1 MLNEKLQQAEE
12 GSRQRLIIYSLVI
25 AVILLAS
32 ALFMMISVGGFWQQQ
47 QAVVVPVV
55 EEPLLVPAA
64 ETPSVVL
71 PEKTAVDLEAQR
83 LDFVTGLAKYEKDHE
98 EIIATA
104 EFANWDAGL
113 QTRLAQNMDAATT
126 EFASGNYEP
135 ALTALNQLLEDGAL
149 AVQGFDAAYQE
160 SLTNARA
167 AYDADAV
174 AEAKI
179 YIAQALSYKASEE
192 ALWFSE
198 TVEKLQA
205 VLDLIKLNNVAKVEN
220 NTAEE
225 RRLSAEIFELDPAR
239 IIYGQRVA
247 QIDQQW
253 KDARYETTITK
264 GLNAFKNRDLKKLDA
279 AAKQAR
285 KIYPAKAET
294 AALDAKLISLKTDIA
309 FYGFLKNGN
318 KAIAQDNWKQANENF
333 AQATA
338 LKSENAE
345 ASAGLA
351 VSSDILA
358 NLYEIQ
364 AYMRDQARLSNE
376 QVAAKATATV
386 AEAKVLAS
394 LSPTLA
400 REISD
405 LEQAILDQNRPVEI
419 IVISDKLAN
428 VFVRGV
434 GQIGAVDRYRIELKP
449 GAYLFEGRREGFKAK
464 IVKVEIKPTDVLVEV
479 RVIPDERI

>member
-1 MLNEKLQQAEE
+1 MLKEKLQQAED

-32 ALFMMISVGGFWQQQ
+32 TLFMIISLGGFWQQQ
-47 QAVVVPVV
+47 TVGVPVV
-55 EEPLLVPAA
+55 EEPVIPPVAK
-64 ETPSVVL
+64 TPTVAL
-71 PEKTAVDLEAQR
+71 PEKTAVDLAALR

-98 EIIATA
+98 TVVATS

-113 QTRLAQNMDAATT
+113 QTRLAQNKETATT

-135 ALTALNQLLEDGAL
+135 ALTVLNQLLEDGAV

-192 ALWFSE
+192 ALRFSE

-239 IIYGQRVA
+239 IAYGQRVT

-253 KDARYETTITK
+253 KDARYETTIAN
-264 GLNAFKNRDLKKLDA
+264 GLKAYKNRDLKKLDA

-309 FYGFLKNGN
+309 FYEFLKNGN
-318 KAIAQDNWKQANENF
+318 RAIAQDNWKQANENF

-338 LKSENAE
+338 LKSDNAE
-345 ASAGLA
+345 ASAGLTL
-351 VSSDILA
+351 SSDLLA

-400 REISD
+400 RELGD
-405 LEQAILDQNRPVEI
+405 LEQAIIDQNRPVEI

-449 GAYLFEGRREGFKAK
+449 GTYLFEGRRDGFKAK

-479 RVIPDERI
+479 RVVPDERI